1 MHTCTS
7 QAKWSALS
15 HSGQLLS
22 TKQHVDGYALTAH
35 HCCIVFL
42 QSSCSDHLA
51 QEPSVPECM
60 LLPLEALIQQLIV
73 QQKQLVSEGPDLI

>member
-7 QAKWSALS
+7 QAKWPALC
-15 HSGQLLS
+15 HSGQSWERTQQLLS
-22 TKQHVDGYALTAH
+22 TKQQAYGCTLTAH
-35 HCCIVFL
+35 HCRVVFL
-42 QSSCSDHLA
+42 QSSRSDHLA

-73 QQKQLVSEGPDLI
+73 K